1 MQKIWPW
8 NHYADE
14 TASKWARFAYQGI
27 VRCACSLKIKKIKK
41 RLTNCFKFIL
51 YLSPSSPPLP
61 HPLGCRELEML
72 FWLRRCQLSI
82 RLERQYSYSLFVQA
96 GRGGGGDFN
105 TKALQWGNVALSG
118 FRVYVNVVGR
128 IARKLEW
135 GICMNVFYFC
145 LNVHC
150 VRGVYLPEHVSFFFL
165 WNLWCCFFPY
175 RHNWSSTFIRFRNI
189 YLLIF
194 I

>member
-27 VRCACSLKIKKIKK
+27 VRCACSLKKKKK
-41 RLTNCFKFIL
+41 KDWQTVLNSFFISLPRL
-51 YLSPSSPPLP
+51 PPPSPPGMQGAGDAFLAETLSAL
-61 HPLGCRELEML
+61 HQTGAAVQLQSFCTGRE
-72 FWLRRCQLSI
+72 
-82 RLERQYSYSLFVQA
+82 
-96 GRGGGGDFN
+96 GGGGGGDFN

-150 VRGVYLPEHVSFFFL
+150 VRGVYLLEHVSFFFL

-175 RHNWSSTFIRFRNI
+175 RHN
-189 YLLIF
+189 
-194 I
+194 